1 MARNRTR
8 TRELFQR
15 ARQVFPYGVNSNFR
29 YWGDDET
36 NIFVRGEKGYV
47 YDVDENR
54 YIDYRL
60 AFGPIILGHGYAPV
74 VERVAQAIKDG
85 TVFAAT
91 HPLEISVGERVKR
104 MTGMDKV
111 RFANSGTE
119 ATMHALR
126 IARGFTARDVVVKFE
141 GCYHG
146 FYDYML
152 WSTAMAP
159 RGALGAE
166 RSPIPVPSGSGI
178 PRIIG
183 DLVIVLPYNDFDA
196 LERTVKARWG
206 EIAAII
212 VEPGMGNA
220 ASIMPA
226 EGWLQHIRKLCTEY
240 GIVMILD
247 EVKTGFRVARGGAQE
262 YFGVRADLTTY
273 AKSIANGFPLAA
285 IGGREEVMSV
295 VGPGSVAHG
304 GTYVGNM
311 AGAAAA
317 EATLEILEKQD
328 ILGVI
333 AKRGQKLM
341 AGLGRILTEAG
352 IAHAV
357 VGFPQMPGFVVG
369 FEGTPR
375 NYRDCLA
382 GDGHLYEHIIMEMIE
397 RGAIAEAD
405 FREPWFLCYEHSDAD
420 IDETLNIFADAVKAA
435 KKVP

>member
-1 MARNRTR
+1 MARTRTR
-8 TRELFQR
+8 TRELFER
-15 ARQVFPYGVNSNFR
+15 ARKVFPYGVNSNFR
-29 YWGDDET
+29 YWGDDRT
-36 NIFVRGEKGYV
+36 NVFVRGEKGYV
-47 YDVDENR
+47 FDADENR

-60 AFGPIILGHGYAPV
+60 AFGPIILGHGYPAV

-85 TVFAAT
+85 SVFAAT

-126 IARGFTARDVVVKFE
+126 IARGYTGRDVIVKFE

-146 FYDYML
+146 FHDYML

-159 RGALGAE
+159 RGALGSP
-166 RSPIPVPSGSGI
+166 RSPINVPSGSGI
-178 PRIIG
+178 PRVIG
-183 DLVIVLPYNDFDA
+183 DLVIVLPYNDFEA
-196 LERTVKARWG
+196 LERTVKAKWG
-206 EIAAII
+206 NIAAII

-220 ASIMPA
+220 ASILPA
-226 EGWLQHIRKLCTEY
+226 EGWLQHIRRLCDEY
-240 GIVMILD
+240 GIVFILD
-247 EVKTGFRVARGGAQE
+247 EVKTGFRIARGGAQE

-285 IGGREEVMSV
+285 IAGTEEVMSV

-311 AGAAAA
+311 PGVAAAD
-317 EATLEILEKQD
+317 ATLDILEQQD
-328 ILGVI
+328 ILGAI
-333 AKRGQKLM
+333 AQRGKKLM
-341 AGLGRILTEAG
+341 AGWQRILSDAG
-352 IAHAV
+352 IPHAV
-357 VGFPQMPGFVVG
+357 AGYPQMPGLVVG

-382 GDGHLYEHIIMEMIE
+382 GDAELYERIVMEMIE

-420 IDETLNIFADAVKAA
+420 IDETLNILADAVKAA
-435 KKVP
+435 KKGR